1 MDKAARVVHFRVHC
15 FKKLQHNGYFALLY
29 VRANSEN
36 TLILEE
42 GEKLFFFKKKN
53 THYCLTPLFFGPPFF
68 FNRFPYCLCG
78 DILFATSNLQLTRN
92 HHARIRRQTVLGRQI

>member
-1 MDKAARVVHFRVHC
+1 MDKAARVVNFRVHC

-42 GEKLFFFKKKN
+42 GEKLFFFKKKKHSLLLN
-53 THYCLTPLFFGPPFF
+53 TALLWSPLFF
-68 FNRFPYCLCG
+68 
-78 DILFATSNLQLTRN
+78 
-92 HHARIRRQTVLGRQI
+92 